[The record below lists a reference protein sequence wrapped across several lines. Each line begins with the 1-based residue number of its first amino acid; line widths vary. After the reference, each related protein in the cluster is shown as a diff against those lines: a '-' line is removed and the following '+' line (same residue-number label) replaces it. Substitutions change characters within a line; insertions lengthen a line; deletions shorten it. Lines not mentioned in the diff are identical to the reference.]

1 MSAAHIVFVTIAAV
15 AAVCILIHVALVV
28 YAVVIA
34 LNTSDKN
41 RRQAAL
47 RVLRMLSPAL
57 SVKLG
62 PVAITRGEA
71 PKTPERR
78 ELSE

>member
-1 MSAAHIVFVTIAAV
+1 VSAVHIAFITVAAA
-15 AAVCILIHVALVV
+15 AAVCILIHAALIV
-28 YAVVIA
+28 YAVVIV
-34 LNTSDKN
+34 LNTGDKK

-57 SVKLG
+57 SFKLE
-62 PVAITRGEA
+62 PVAIIRGEA

>member
-1 MSAAHIVFVTIAAV
+1 MSAAHIAFITVAAL
-15 AAVCILIHVALVV
+15 AAVCILIHTALVV

-34 LNTSDKN
+34 LNTSDKK

-57 SVKLG
+57 SLKLG
-62 PVAITRGEA
+62 PVAISRGEA
-71 PKTPERR
+71 PETPERR